1 MATSDHTKVLAQIGG
16 KPGKYKKY
24 LKYNVP
30 RERSFGETTKKCKLC
45 GRTGGHI
52 SKYGLHICR
61 QCFRDNALKLK
72 FKKYN

>member
-1 MATSDHTKVLAQIGG
+1 MTTSNHKKVLVQIAS

-24 LKYNVP
+24 LKHNVP
-30 RERSFGETTKKCKLC
+30 RERKFGETTKPCSIC
-45 GRTGGHI
+45 GRTSGHI
-52 SKYGLHICR
+52 DKYGLNMCR

>member
-1 MATSDHTKVLAQIGG
+1 MTTSDHTKVLKQIGK

-24 LKYNVP
+24 LKHNLP
-30 RERSFGETTKKCKLC
+30 RKRDFGESTKRCDVC

-61 QCFRDNALKLK
+61 HCFRDNALKLG
-72 FKKYN
+72 FKKFD

>member
-1 MATSDHTKVLAQIGG
+1 MTTSNHKKVLVQISK

-24 LKYNVP
+24 LKHNVP
-30 RERSFGETTKKCKLC
+30 RDRSFGESTKDCRVC

-52 SKYGLHICR
+52 GKYGLSMCR

>member
-1 MATSDHTKVLAQIGG
+1 MTTSNHEKVLVQIGK

-24 LKYNVP
+24 LKHNVP
-30 RERSFGETTKKCKLC
+30 RDRSFGETTKTCKLC

-52 SKYGLHICR
+52 AKYGLHMCR